1 MPARCVVLY
10 GGNTGKVR
18 VISHGW
24 PALRDST
31 RGGKRVLI
39 LSIFARFFV
48 LLV

>member
-1 MPARCVVLY
+1 MPARRVVLH

-24 PALRDST
+24 SALRDST

-48 LLV
+48 LVV